1 MKTGIQQILITT
13 VIHYKKGLQ
22 NYVVGFYS
30 LLIVQLRGKTLL
42 PLDLA
47 DKFYGDLV
55 GNLVSYLKIGLE
67 SCWHLYDLI

>member
-47 DKFYGDLV
+47 DKFYGDLSF
-55 GNLVSYLKIGLE
+55 GR
-67 SCWHLYDLI
+67 

>member
-13 VIHYKKGLQ
+13 VTHYKKRLQ

-47 DKFYGDLV
+47 DKFYGDLSF
-55 GNLVSYLKIGLE
+55 GR
-67 SCWHLYDLI
+67 